1 MQTTNLPIVASFA
14 GLRLVARRKT
24 ARELKT
30 IHLSLWLA
38 LSRGDWA
45 KAAVFDAFL
54 VMTKQDAVSY
64 GAIGKGRSQHEP
76 GG

>member
-1 MQTTNLPIVASFA
+1 MQSVNLPIVASFA
-14 GLRLVARRKT
+14 ELLPVAQRKT

-45 KAAVFDAFL
+45 KVAVFDACL
-54 VMTKQDAVSY
+54 VMTKRGAVSY
-64 GAIGKGRSQHEP
+64 GAIGNERSQHEP